1 MTQLSIKPGT
11 FFICGPIS
19 KDLLAAE
26 KEFHSKEEVLN
37 SLGCNT
43 VNQFMLYKAQGL
55 NLENLKYTVMHMIG
69 CNTLVTLPY
78 WANCEFAKKQVEVAR
93 LLGLDVVDYSK
104 LELHLKEKNSNA

>member
-1 MTQLSIKPGT
+1 MTQLSIKPGN
-11 FFICGPIS
+11 FFICGPITA
-19 KDLLAAE
+19 DLLAAE

-37 SLGCNT
+37 SYGCNT

-55 NLENLKYTVMHMIG
+55 NQDTLKYTIMHMIG

-78 WANCEFAKKQVEVAR
+78 WASCEFAKKQVDIAR

-104 LELHLKEKNSNA
+104 LVLHLTEKNA

>member
-1 MTQLSIKPGT
+1 MTQLSIKPGN

-19 KDLLAAE
+19 QDLLAAE

-37 SLGCNT
+37 SYGCNT
-43 VNQFMLYKAQGL
+43 VNQFMLYNAKGL
-55 NLENLKYTVMHMIG
+55 IMENLKYTIMHMIG

-104 LELHLKEKNSNA
+104 LVLHLTEKQA

>member
-1 MTQLSIKPGT
+1 MTQLSIKPGS

-19 KDLLAAE
+19 QDLIAAE
-26 KEFHSKEEVLN
+26 KEFNLKEEILN
-37 SLGCNT
+37 GYGCTT

-55 NLENLKYTVMHMIG
+55 NLETLKYTVMHMIG

-78 WANCEFAKKQVEVAR
+78 WANCEFAKKQVEIAR

-104 LELHLKEKNSNA
+104 LVLHLTEKHS